1 MKANTRPSPVG
12 AVAPEMS
19 ASPCTGS
26 GSVAGGGLTAARLT
40 APNAIVPP
48 VKPVPSA
55 AKAMACVVELPSSP
69 MPSRSANASPSSAA

>member
-1 MKANTRPSPVG
+1 MV
-12 AVAPEMS
+12 S
-19 ASPCTGS
+19 ASLTGN
-26 GSVAGGGLTAARLT
+26 GSAAGGGLAAARLT